1 MSDFSHNTTLLTRGL
16 QTADFTYILP
26 PERIAVRP
34 LARRDY
40 SRMLI
45 ADAPTQS
52 IIHRHFYDLP
62 ELLPADALLITNA
75 TKVIAARLEARKPT
89 GGAVEIFLL
98 EPADAP
104 SAAEG
109 LVMRGSCRWRCLLG
123 GRKLR
128 TGIILSGGS
137 SGVEF
142 TAAIVSE
149 EGVERVL
156 EFQWH
161 TGVTFGELI
170 QRTGATPLPPYIK
183 RRADAEDTER
193 YQTVYAREEGAV
205 AAPTAGLHFTPDVF
219 AALESR
225 GITRAEVVLAVG
237 LGTFKPME
245 EEFVRDVVMHAEK
258 IHITLTEL
266 RRITTHCTEKRPIVC
281 VGTTSLRTIE
291 SLYWFGVE
299 LLEKRADTHL
309 ESFFV
314 SQWTPYAER
323 GYYPSAEEA
332 LGAVLQWA
340 NTNNLDEIRGATAL
354 MIAPGYRFGT
364 AQGLLTNFHQPSS
377 TLLLLVACFL
387 GRNFWREVYHSA
399 LENDY
404 RFLSY
409 GDSSLL
415 WRQNS

>member
-1 MSDFSHNTTLLTRGL
+1 MPETSHDTTLLIPGL
-16 QTADFTYILP
+16 KTEDFTYTLP

-34 LARRDY
+34 LAQRDH
-40 SRMLI
+40 SRMLT
-45 ADAPTQS
+45 ADARTQS
-52 IIHRHFYDLP
+52 ITHGHFYDVPEALP
-62 ELLPADALLITNA
+62 PDTLLIINA
-75 TKVIAARLEARKPT
+75 TKVIAARLEARKST

-98 EPADAP
+98 EPTDAP

-109 LVMRGSCRWRCLLG
+109 LVMRGFCRWRCLLG
-123 GRKLR
+123 GRNLR
-128 TGIILSGGS
+128 TGTILSGGS
-137 SGVEF
+137 SGAEF
-142 TAAIVSE
+142 TAVIASE

-156 EFQWH
+156 EFQWNS
-161 TGVTFGELI
+161 GLTFGELI
-170 QRTGATPLPPYIK
+170 SRIGATPLPPYIK
-183 RRADAEDTER
+183 RRADDGDKER

-225 GITRAEVVLAVG
+225 GISCAEVVLAVG

-245 EEFVRDVVMHAEK
+245 EEFVRDVEMHAEK
-258 IHITLTEL
+258 IHVTLSAL
-266 RRITTHCTEKRPIVC
+266 RRITAHCAEKRPVVC

-299 LLEKRADTHL
+299 LMEKKADIHSD
-309 ESFFV
+309 SFFV
-314 SQWTPYAER
+314 GQWTPYAER

-332 LGAVLQWA
+332 LGAVIQWA
-340 NTNNLDEIRGATAL
+340 NANNLDEIRGATAL

-364 AQGLLTNFHQPSS
+364 AQGLLTNFHQPGS

-387 GRNFWREVYHSA
+387 GRDFWREVYHSA

-415 WRQNS
+415 WRQNA